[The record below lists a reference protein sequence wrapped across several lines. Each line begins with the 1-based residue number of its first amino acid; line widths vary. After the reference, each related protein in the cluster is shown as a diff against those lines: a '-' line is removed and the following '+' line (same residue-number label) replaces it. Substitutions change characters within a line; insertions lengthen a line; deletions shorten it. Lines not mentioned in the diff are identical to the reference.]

1 MIDEGHDIVVIVV
14 CTQAELT
21 EQRNAAEAEID
32 LLEKRRE
39 EAVQACMRVQSE
51 LCEAKDNKE
60 YHQASTT
67 HKIVVADLVW
77 QRCCCCRLHRW
88 YRFEVT
94 CSKVI
99 ANIVLL
105 VSSFTIVFKSRLTAM
120 LSYTGHAQRD
130 GADGGAAA
138 DARREEG
145 PAGAEGRPRRQA
157 AR

>member
-1 MIDEGHDIVVIVV
+1 M

-51 LCEAKDNKE
+51 LREAKDNKE

-77 QRCCCCRLHRW
+77 RHCCCCRLHRW
-88 YRFEVT
+88 YRFEMT
-94 CSKVI
+94 SK
-99 ANIVLL
+99 
-105 VSSFTIVFKSRLTAM
+105 
-120 LSYTGHAQRD
+120 
-130 GADGGAAA
+130 AD
-138 DARREEG
+138 DL
-145 PAGAEGRPRRQA
+145 RRQNEMT
-157 AR
+157 